1 MSNTTDRLVRL
12 ADPFNLCKE
21 TAVPCRDTDLLLE
34 ALGRIE
40 QELGLI
46 GRRAPRLLR
55 IRLDAVR
62 SLCVILSPVPL
73 ASRSQVF
80 AALRRNV
87 AQMTRSGSVRRRRI
101 SMRGATAARRTHA
114 QTR

>member
-1 MSNTTDRLVRL
+1 MSKATDRLVRL
-12 ADPFNLCKE
+12 ADPINLRIE

-34 ALGRIE
+34 ALGRVE

-46 GRRAPRLLR
+46 GRRAPRSLR
-55 IRLDAVR
+55 LRLDAVR

-87 AQMTRSGSVRRRRI
+87 PQMTRSAYARRRR
-101 SMRGATAARRTHA
+101 
-114 QTR
+114 